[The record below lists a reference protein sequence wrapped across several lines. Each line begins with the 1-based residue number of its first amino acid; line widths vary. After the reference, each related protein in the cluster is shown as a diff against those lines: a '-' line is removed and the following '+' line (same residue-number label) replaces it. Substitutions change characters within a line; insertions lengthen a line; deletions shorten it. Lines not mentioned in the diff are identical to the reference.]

1 MNETRVLVEMGV
13 NVSVCLG
20 RRESDGTR
28 SFEGKNVIK
37 MSLREVTSVG
47 KLYLAAG
54 MFSLVFQRT
63 LIT

>member
-13 NVSVCLG
+13 NVCVCLG
-20 RRESDGTR
+20 RWESDGTR
-28 SFEGKNVIK
+28 SFEGKSAIE